1 LCLLTLAAL
10 SLTINACG
18 GGNDSPQTARQIVA
32 QLVQQ
37 GYLKASNTEAG
48 DGFGYSLA
56 LAGDTL
62 VVGAPGEASAATGI
76 NGTQGDNSA
85 VNSGAVYIFTR
96 TNGVWS
102 QQAYLKASNTEADD
116 VFGWSLALAGETL
129 VVGAPGEASADG
141 DQTDNS
147 AQDSGAVYVFTRTN
161 GVWSQQAYV
170 KASNTGAGDLFGISI
185 AVAGDTLAVGAFF
198 EASAATGVNGPEAD
212 NSAPGSGAV
221 YVFTR
226 TGSDWSQ
233 QAYVKASNTEA
244 NDGFGES
251 VALTGDTLA
260 VGATGEASAATGV
273 DGDETDNSAVESGA
287 VYVFTRTGSTWTQ
300 QAYVKASNT
309 EGLDWFGY
317 SVALA
322 EDTLAVGAL
331 FEASAATGING
342 NQGNNSAPASGATYV
357 FTLTN
362 GVWSQQAY
370 VKASNPGGFDLFG
383 SSIALTGNT
392 LAVGA
397 FGEASA
403 NGNQTD
409 NSAPESGAAYVFTRT
424 GSDWN
429 QQAYVKASN
438 TGSFDLFG
446 SSIALAGDTLIVGAF
461 FEASAATGVNG
472 NQGDNSAPDSGA
484 AYVFSLQ

>member
-1 LCLLTLAAL
+1 METLTSAKGTIPFHSPTNRGTWRQVLCLLTLAAL

-161 GVWSQQAYV
+161 GVWSQQA
-170 KASNTGAGDLFGISI
+170 
-185 AVAGDTLAVGAFF
+185 
-198 EASAATGVNGPEAD
+198 
-212 NSAPGSGAV
+212 
-221 YVFTR
+221 
-226 TGSDWSQ
+226 
-233 QAYVKASNTEA
+233 
-244 NDGFGES
+244 
-251 VALTGDTLA
+251 
-260 VGATGEASAATGV
+260 
-273 DGDETDNSAVESGA
+273 
-287 VYVFTRTGSTWTQ
+287 
-300 QAYVKASNT
+300 
-309 EGLDWFGY
+309 
-317 SVALA
+317 
-322 EDTLAVGAL
+322 
-331 FEASAATGING
+331 
-342 NQGNNSAPASGATYV
+342 
-357 FTLTN
+357 
-362 GVWSQQAY
+362 
-370 VKASNPGGFDLFG
+370 
-383 SSIALTGNT
+383 
-392 LAVGA
+392 
-397 FGEASA
+397 
-403 NGNQTD
+403 
-409 NSAPESGAAYVFTRT
+409 
-424 GSDWN
+424 
-429 QQAYVKASN
+429 
-438 TGSFDLFG
+438 
-446 SSIALAGDTLIVGAF
+446 
-461 FEASAATGVNG
+461 
-472 NQGDNSAPDSGA
+472 
-484 AYVFSLQ
+484 

>member
-1 LCLLTLAAL
+1 METLTSAKGTIPFHSPTNRGTWRQVLCLLTLAAL

-76 NGTQGDNSA
+76 NGTQG
-85 VNSGAVYIFTR
+85 
-96 TNGVWS
+96 
-102 QQAYLKASNTEADD
+102 
-116 VFGWSLALAGETL
+116 
-129 VVGAPGEASADG
+129 
-141 DQTDNS
+141 DNS

>member
-1 LCLLTLAAL
+1 METLTSAKWTMPIHSPTNSGIWRQALCLLTLAAL
-10 SLTINACG
+10 SLTINSCG
-18 GGNDSPQTARQIVA
+18 GGNDSPQTSRQIVA

-37 GYLKASNTEAG
+37 GYLKASNTGAG
-48 DGFGYSLA
+48 DWFGYSIA
-56 LAGDTL
+56 LTGDTL
-62 VVGAPGEASAATGI
+62 AVGAPSEDSA
-76 NGTQGDNSA
+76 
-85 VNSGAVYIFTR
+85 SGAVYVFTR
-96 TNGVWS
+96 TDGAWS
-102 QQAYLKASNTEADD
+102 QQAYLKASNAEADD
-116 VFGWSLALAGETL
+116 VFGVSVALTGDTLA
-129 VVGAPGEASADG
+129 VGAPGEDSAAIGVD
-141 DQTDNS
+141 DDETDNS
-147 AQDSGAVYVFTRTN
+147 AVDSGAVYVFTRTN
-161 GVWSQQAYV
+161 GIWSRQAYL
-170 KASNTGAGDLFGISI
+170 KASNTEANDEFGWSL
-185 AVAGDTLAVGAFF
+185 ALTGDTLAVGAPG
-198 EASAATGVNGPEAD
+198 EDSA
-212 NSAPGSGAV
+212 SGAV

-251 VALTGDTLA
+251 VALTGNTLA
-260 VGATGEASAATGV
+260 VGATGEASVATGV

-287 VYVFTRTGSTWTQ
+287 VYVFTRMGSDWTQ
-300 QAYVKASNT
+300 QAYVKASNA
-309 EGLDWFGY
+309 EASDWFGY

-322 EDTLAVGAL
+322 GDTLAVGAL

-342 NQGNNSAPASGATYV
+342 NQTSNSAPASGAAYV

-397 FGEASA
+397 FEETSA
-403 NGNQTD
+403 DGNQTN

-424 GSDWN
+424 GNVWS

-438 TGSFDLFG
+438 PGSFDLFG
-446 SSIALAGDTLIVGAF
+446 SSIALTENTLAVGAF
-461 FEASAATGVNG
+461 GEASVATGVNG
-472 NQGDNSAPDSGA
+472 HQGNNSAPDSGA
-484 AYVFSLQ
+484 AYVFSLP